1 MDKRLAGTLLA
12 VVLLICFGAA
22 YGEEYPVDVSGMKA
36 AVLCS
41 QDGQSI
47 IEYNSAE
54 RLEGGGLGRGWGGLP
69 LLLAACDKIDGGGL
83 ALADKV
89 TVSREAA
96 RVPGPTAFLDAYE
109 NAEVSM
115 LLKAAAV
122 ICAGDAIYAL
132 GEAAYGSIEACAM
145 AAAEKLNGMGIQA
158 ESGEI
163 ANGSVRLSADDL
175 VRIGGKLST
184 SECFSLYS
192 GIFYDSIQHEDGR
205 TTELASSNK
214 LIKSCVG
221 TNGVATGSSAEAGYC
236 GIFSA
241 KRGSAVFIC
250 AVIGAKNS
258 SERAAKAKAMLE
270 YAFAAY
276 DIKTV
281 AKQGE
286 RIAEVEVKNGTAS
299 VAELTA
305 REGVVCLLPKNA
317 ELQSDKD
324 IPDMLEA
331 PVSKNDVL
339 GSITY
344 SLDGEQIAKV
354 ELVSSADIPRA
365 GTAHYVGR
373 ILCEWL
379 HA

>member
-1 MDKRLAGTLLA
+1 MCKRLAGMLLA
-12 VVLLICFGAA
+12 AVMLISFKTA

-36 AVLCS
+36 AMLCS
-41 QDGQSI
+41 LDGQGI

-54 RLEGGGLGRGWGGLP
+54 RLEVGGLGRLP
-69 LLLAACDKIDGGGL
+69 LLLAVCDKIDGGGL
-83 ALADKV
+83 ALTDKV
-89 TVSREAA
+89 AVSREAA
-96 RVPGPTAFLDAYE
+96 RAPGSTAFLEAYE

-115 LLKAAAV
+115 LLKAAVV

-132 GEAAYGSIEACAM
+132 SEAAYGSMEACAM

-163 ANGSVRLSADDL
+163 ASGSVRLSADDL
-175 VRIGGKLST
+175 VRIGGKLSE

-192 GIFYDSIQHEDGR
+192 GIFYDAIQHEDGR
-205 TTELASSNK
+205 TTELASSNR

-221 TNGVATGSSAEAGYC
+221 TNGVATGSSAGAGYC
-236 GIFSA
+236 GVFSA
-241 KRGSAVFIC
+241 KRGGGVFIC
-250 AVIGAKNS
+250 AVIGAENS

-276 DIKTV
+276 DIRTL

-286 RIAEVEVKNGTAS
+286 RIAAVEVKNGTAS

-305 REGVVCLLPKNA
+305 REGAVCLLPKNA

-331 PVSKNDVL
+331 PVSKDDVL
-339 GSITY
+339 GSVTY
-344 SLDGEQIAKV
+344 SLDGAQIARV
-354 ELVSSADIPRA
+354 ELVSPVDIPRA
-365 GTAHYVGR
+365 GIVNYAGR

>member
-1 MDKRLAGTLLA
+1 
-12 VVLLICFGAA
+12 
-22 YGEEYPVDVSGMKA
+22 
-36 AVLCS
+36 
-41 QDGQSI
+41 
-47 IEYNSAE
+47 
-54 RLEGGGLGRGWGGLP
+54 
-69 LLLAACDKIDGGGL
+69 
-83 ALADKV
+83 
-89 TVSREAA
+89 
-96 RVPGPTAFLDAYE
+96 
-109 NAEVSM
+109 M

-132 GEAAYGSIEACAM
+132 GEAAYGSIEACAI
-145 AAAEKLNGMGIQA
+145 AAAEKLNSMGIQA

-163 ANGSVRLSADDL
+163 SDGSIRLSAADL
-175 VRIGGKLST
+175 AAIGGRLSE
-184 SECFSLYS
+184 SGCFSLYS

-221 TNGVATGSSAEAGYC
+221 TNGVATGSSADAGYC

-241 KRGSAVFIC
+241 KRGNAVFIC

-286 RIAEVEVKNGTAS
+286 RIAVVEVKNGTAS

-317 ELQSDKD
+317 EMQSDKD

-331 PVSKNDVL
+331 PVSKKDVL

>member
-1 MDKRLAGTLLA
+1 MGKRLAGALLA
-12 VVLLICFGAA
+12 AMLLMSLGAA
-22 YGEEYPVDVSGMKA
+22 NGEEYPVDISGVRA

-41 QDGQSI
+41 REGQGI
-47 IEYNSAE
+47 IEYNSGE
-54 RLEGGGLGRGWGGLP
+54 RLEVGGLGRLP
-69 LLLAACDKIDGGGL
+69 LLLAACEKIDGGGP
-83 ALADKV
+83 ALTDKV

-96 RVPGPTAFLDAYE
+96 RVTGPTAFLEAYE

-163 ANGSVRLSADDL
+163 ADGSIRLSAADL
-175 VRIGGKLST
+175 AAIGGRLSE
-184 SECFSLYS
+184 SGCFSLYS
-192 GIFYDSIQHEDGR
+192 GIFYDSIRHEDGR
-205 TTELASSNK
+205 ITELASSNK
-214 LIKSCVG
+214 LIKSCAG
-221 TNGVATGSSAEAGYC
+221 TSGVATGSSAKAGYC
-236 GIFSA
+236 GVFSV
-241 KRGSAVFIC
+241 KRGSSVFIC
-250 AVIGAKNS
+250 AVIGAKSS
-258 SERAAKAKAMLE
+258 SERAAKARAMLE

-276 DIKTV
+276 DVKTV
-281 AKQGE
+281 AKRGE
-286 RIAEVEVKNGTAS
+286 RIAAVEVKNGTAP

-305 REGVVCLLPKNA
+305 KEGAVCLLPKNA
-317 ELQSDKD
+317 ELRSDSD

-339 GSITY
+339 GSVAYT
-344 SLDGEQIAKV
+344 LDGEQVALV
-354 ELVSSADIPRA
+354 ELISSADIPRA
-365 GTAHYVGR
+365 DTAHYVGR
-373 ILCEWL
+373 IIFEWL